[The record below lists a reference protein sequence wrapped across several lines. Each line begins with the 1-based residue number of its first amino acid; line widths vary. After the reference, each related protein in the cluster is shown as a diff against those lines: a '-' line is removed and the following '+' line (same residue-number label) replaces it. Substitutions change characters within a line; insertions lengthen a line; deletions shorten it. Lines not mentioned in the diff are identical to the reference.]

1 MPPRFIS
8 PITSLCCRP
17 AASAPLR
24 SLTACLAGLT
34 IQPQQVRHASIL
46 GNLANNPGSVQRRT
60 RVGRGASSG
69 HGKTSGR
76 GSKGT
81 GQRGKVKAWFQGGQ
95 TPLIVSHGR
104 RGFTNHRALKISE
117 VNLDQIQSWIDQG
130 RLDPSKQIT
139 PREIIKSNLVGSI
152 RDGIKVLSRGGEHLK
167 QPIDIMVSR
176 VSASA
181 IAAIEAAG
189 GKVTTRYY
197 TKLAIKR
204 LVTGQSV
211 SSDQPLPVGKE
222 HVDAVIEA
230 AKKAPFLYRLPDPTS
245 RDDIEYYRDPAHRG
259 YLSHRLAPGE
269 SPSLYFKVPGEKMVK
284 RQVKV
289 DEKKPV
295 EETLW

>member
-17 AASAPLR
+17 TTSAPLR

-60 RVGRGASSG
+60 RVGRGASSR

-167 QPIDIMVSR
+167 QPIDIIVSR

-204 LVTGQSV
+204 LVNGQSV

-222 HVDAVIEA
+222 HVKRVIEA

-259 YLSHRLAPGE
+259 YLSHQLAPGE

-289 DEKKPV
+289 DEEKPV